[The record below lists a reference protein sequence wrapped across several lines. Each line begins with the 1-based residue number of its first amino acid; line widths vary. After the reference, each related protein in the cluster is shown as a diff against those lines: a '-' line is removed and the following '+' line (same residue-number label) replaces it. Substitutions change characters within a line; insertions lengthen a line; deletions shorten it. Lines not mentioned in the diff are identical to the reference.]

1 MKLVLLAAVALAA
14 GIAAAQSVNKKTGL
28 PDPPQPDLPYIIHA
42 SSLVAT
48 ERNEAKEETR
58 KDETIYAV
66 AGVTSGARTPL
77 ASPEFLLQA
86 ESVPPDRLQ
95 LFKLEAR
102 GGRREVVVTRKK
114 KPVAR
119 PLRLSVFQAD
129 QKLKLFRIRVDE
141 SLTAGEYCLTPEGSN
156 TIFGFTVE

>member
-1 MKLVLLAAVALAA
+1 AFAA
-14 GIAAAQSVNKKTGL
+14 GIAAAQSVNQKTGL
-28 PDPPQPDLPYIIHA
+28 PDPPKPDLPYIIHA

-58 KDETIYAV
+58 KDETLYAV
-66 AGVTSGARTPL
+66 AGGSSGARTPL
-77 ASPEFLLQA
+77 ASPEFLLQI

-95 LFKLEAR
+95 LFKLDVR
-102 GGRREVVVTRKK
+102 GGRREIVVTRKK

-119 PLRLSVFQAD
+119 PLRLSIFQVD
-129 QKLKLFRIRVDE
+129 QKLKLFRVRVDE

>member
-1 MKLVLLAAVALAA
+1 MKLVLVAAVACAV

-28 PDPPQPDLPYIIHA
+28 PDPPKPDLPYIIHA
-42 SSLVAT
+42 SSLVET

-58 KDETIYAV
+58 KDDKLYAV
-66 AGVTSGARTPL
+66 AGASSGARTPL

-86 ESVPPDRLQ
+86 ESVPPDHLQ
-95 LFKLEAR
+95 LFKLEVRA
-102 GGRREVVVTRKK
+102 GRREVVVTRKK
-114 KPVAR
+114 KAVAK
-119 PLRLSVFQAD
+119 PLQLSVFQVD